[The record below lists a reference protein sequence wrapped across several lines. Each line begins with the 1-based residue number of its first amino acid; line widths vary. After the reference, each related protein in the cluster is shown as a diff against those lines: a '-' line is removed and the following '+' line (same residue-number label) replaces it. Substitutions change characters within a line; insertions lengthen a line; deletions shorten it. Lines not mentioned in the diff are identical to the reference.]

1 MIFLDHQL
9 EIFVTTAEQKSFTRA
24 AELLHI
30 TPSAVSLSIKALE
43 KKLDTK
49 LFDRNNKYVQLT
61 KSGQI
66 VYTQAKEILLKYD
79 HMRHL
84 LSELEPSINI
94 SLSIGAAYTFGEY
107 FLPSIIYAFNKRH
120 SSIIPDIT
128 IHNSKTITDQV
139 QKQELDI
146 GFIVR
151 SEIGD
156 ISDVDIF
163 PFYEDNLVIVARP
176 DHPIL
181 KSSGIDLDLL
191 EAETW
196 IIREVGSGTREVTE
210 KFFSQL
216 GISPK
221 KIMSFGSSQTIK
233 ESVSLGLGISYL
245 SESIVKNE
253 IQAGTLGAISLL
265 EYQNKSSFH
274 YIIHRSQTQSMA
286 IKQFRE
292 FLDTY
297 TLSEIA
303 SIALKKKIRKG

>member
-233 ESVSLGLGISYL
+233 ESVALGLGISYL

>member
-1 MIFLDHQL
+1 VIFLDHQL

-233 ESVSLGLGISYL
+233 ESVALGLGISYL

-297 TLSEIA
+297 TMSEIA